1 MEDNID
7 LNIIDK
13 LTEKSNIIT
22 SIFNINDAAELLK
35 NDEPELSFLLLNLVT
50 TLIEQH
56 HLLSSDLD
64 SAKNIVNEIKSANN

>member
-50 TLIEQH
+50 TLIE
-56 HLLSSDLD
+56 
-64 SAKNIVNEIKSANN
+64 